1 MGDLIK
7 RMRLNFLLLGLSA
20 HFGFAQQRGRSR
32 TATTS
37 KSAIGIV
44 ENAFE
49 ILGNVV
55 DYKENIAISPL
66 SIVGGMYMLAAGSA
80 GDSRQQILDALKF
93 GDALENDT
101 KKLDRFKEYYDLVSK
116 LQTQPE
122 NGYTLNIAN
131 GVFHQKDMG
140 LTSPNKLQGNYLD
153 LLKENFIRDESHIKE
168 LDFQQKSQEATDEIN
183 SWVAEKTNN
192 KIPQLFA
199 EPLDSQTIVM
209 LVSTLYFK
217 ASWNEKFELIRQNP
231 PCYISTMA
239 GFSNNQCDDDV
250 TYMGKEEEVY
260 SIQDRTTEFGPVN
273 IFDLSLK
280 NRKNKYGNDE
290 HKFLMQIWAPDSMI
304 NENEEIDRKFREY
317 IKNNLMTVRRKMKK
331 TLAKIKIP
339 VFEIDSDIEL
349 KNAMQQIG
357 ITDVFGQQADLSPML
372 GEDQEAQV
380 SKINHAVKITVDQNG
395 VEGAAATSIQI
406 TSRSY
411 TTPKILHIIRPFY
424 FVISNRCWKQTY
436 EPGKE
441 PMHRGRAPAGNSP
454 GCPTGN
460 VPIFIGRVV
469 NPVAPK

>member
-20 HFGFAQQRGRSR
+20 HLGFAQQRGRSK

-217 ASWNEKFELIRQNP
+217 ASWNEKFELIRKNP
-231 PCYISTMA
+231 PCYISSLA
-239 GFSNNQCDDDV
+239 GFDGNGQCDDV

-260 SIQDRTTEFGPVN
+260 STTEKTTDFNNVD

-280 NRKNKYGNDE
+280 NRKNKDGNDE
-290 HKFLMQIWAPDSMI
+290 HKFFMQIWAPNKLI
-304 NENEEIDRKFREY
+304 NTDEDIDRKFREY
-317 IKNNLMTVRRKMKK
+317 IKENLLTVRRKMKK

-406 TSRSY
+406 TSRTFSQ
-411 TTPKILHIIRPFY
+411 PKLLAITRPFY
-424 FVISNRCWKQTY
+424 FVISNRCW
-436 EPGKE
+436 
-441 PMHRGRAPAGNSP
+441 SP
-454 GCPTGN
+454 GSAKGCSNGN
-460 VPIFIGRVV
+460 VPLFIGRVV

>member
-20 HFGFAQQRGRSR
+20 HLGFAQQRGRSK

-37 KSAIGIV
+37 ESAIGIV

-80 GDSRQQILDALKF
+80 GESRQEILDAMKF

-101 KKLDRFKEYYDLVSK
+101 KKLNRFREYYDLVSK

-122 NGYTLNIAN
+122 NGYTLDIAN
-131 GVFHQKDMG
+131 GIFHQKDMG
-140 LTSPNKLQGNYLD
+140 QTSPNKLQGNYLD
-153 LLKENFIRDESHIKE
+153 LLKENFIQDESHIRE

-183 SWVAEKTNN
+183 KWVAEKTNN
-192 KIPQLFA
+192 KIPQLFS

-217 ASWNEKFELIRQNP
+217 ASWNEKFELVRKAA
-231 PCYISTMA
+231 PCYYANMKDFLADPST
-239 GFSNNQCDDDV
+239 CDDV
-250 TYMGKEEEVY
+250 KYMGKEEEVY
-260 SIQDRTTEFGPVN
+260 YTNEKTHDFGDVE
-273 IFDLSLK
+273 IYDLALK
-280 NRKNKYGNDE
+280 SRKNKDGNDE
-290 HKFLMQIWAPDSMI
+290 NKFLMQIWAPNSFVNTD
-304 NENEEIDRKFREY
+304 EDIDRKFREY
-317 IKNNLMTVRRKMKK
+317 MKNNLMTVRRKMKK

-357 ITDVFGQQADLSPML
+357 ITDVFGQQANLSPML

-411 TTPKILHIIRPFY
+411 TTPKLLAI
-424 FVISNRCWKQTY
+424 
-436 EPGKE
+436 
-441 PMHRGRAPAGNSP
+441 
-454 GCPTGN
+454 
-460 VPIFIGRVV
+460 
-469 NPVAPK
+469 

>member
-20 HFGFAQQRGRSR
+20 HLGFAQQRGRSK

-183 SWVAEKTNN
+183 KWVAEKTNN
-192 KIPQLFA
+192 KIPQLFS

-217 ASWNEKFELIRQNP
+217 ASWNEKFELVSKNP
-231 PCYISTMA
+231 PCYVTSKDDLLGSTR
-239 GFSNNQCDDDV
+239 CHDV

-260 SIQDRTTEFGPVN
+260 LTTEKTTDFNNVD
-273 IFDLSLK
+273 IFDLNLK
-280 NRKNKYGNDE
+280 SRKNKDGNDE
-290 HKFLMQIWAPDSMI
+290 HKFLMQVWAPNKFI
-304 NENEEIDRKFREY
+304 NENEEMDRKFREY
-317 IKNNLMTVRRKMKK
+317 IKENLLTVRRKMKK
-331 TLAKIKIP
+331 TLAKIKMP

-349 KNAMQQIG
+349 KNAMQQID

-406 TSRSY
+406 TSRTFSQ
-411 TTPKILHIIRPFY
+411 PKLLAITRPFY
-424 FVISNRCWKQTY
+424 FVISNRCW
-436 EPGKE
+436 
-441 PMHRGRAPAGNSP
+441 SP
-454 GCPTGN
+454 GSAKGCSTGN
-460 VPIFIGRVV
+460 VPLFIGRVV

>member
-20 HFGFAQQRGRSR
+20 HFGFAQQRGKSR

-183 SWVAEKTNN
+183 KWVAEKTNN
-192 KIPQLFA
+192 KIPQLFS

-217 ASWNEKFELIRQNP
+217 ASWNEKFESVRKDP
-231 PCYISTMA
+231 PCYYANMGDLVASKP
-239 GFSNNQCDDDV
+239 CDDV

-260 SIQDRTTEFGPVN
+260 HTEDKTNDFGDVD

-280 NRKNKYGNDE
+280 ARKY
-290 HKFLMQIWAPDSMI
+290 MQ
-304 NENEEIDRKFREY
+304 EN
-317 IKNNLMTVRRKMKK
+317 LLSVRRKMKK
-331 TLAKIKIP
+331 SLAKIKIP
-339 VFEIDSDIEL
+339 VFEIDSDVEL

-406 TSRSY
+406 TSRTFSQ
-411 TTPKILHIIRPFY
+411 PKLLAITRPFY
-424 FVISNRCWKQTY
+424 FVISNRCW
-436 EPGKE
+436 
-441 PMHRGRAPAGNSP
+441 SP
-454 GCPTGN
+454 GSAKGCSNGN
-460 VPIFIGRVV
+460 VPLFIGRVV

>member
-1 MGDLIK
+1 MGDPIK
-7 RMRLNFLLLGLSA
+7 RMRLKFLLLGLSA
-20 HFGFAQQRGRSR
+20 HFGFAQQRGKSR

-80 GDSRQQILDALKF
+80 GNSRQQILKALKF
-93 GDALENDT
+93 GDALDDN
-101 KKLDRFKEYYDLVSK
+101 KKLNRFREYYDLVSK

-122 NGYTLNIAN
+122 NGYTLDIAN
-131 GVFHQKDMG
+131 GIFHQKDMG
-140 LTSPNKLQGNYLD
+140 QTSPNKLQGNYLD
-153 LLKENFIRDESHIKE
+153 LLKENFIQDESHIRE

-183 SWVAEKTNN
+183 KWVAEKTNN
-192 KIPQLFA
+192 KIPQLFS

-217 ASWNEKFELIRQNP
+217 ASWNEKFESVRRDP
-231 PCYISTMA
+231 PCYYANMGDLVASKP
-239 GFSNNQCDDDV
+239 CDDV

-260 SIQDRTTEFGPVN
+260 HTEDKTNDFGDVD

-280 NRKNKYGNDE
+280 ARKNKDGNDE
-290 HKFLMQIWAPDSMI
+290 HKFLMQIWAPDKFV
-304 NENEEIDRKFREY
+304 NTDEEIDRKFRQYMQE
-317 IKNNLMTVRRKMKK
+317 NLLSVRRKMKK
-331 TLAKIKIP
+331 SLAKIKIP
-339 VFEIDSDIEL
+339 VFEIDSDVEL

-411 TTPKILHIIRPFY
+411 TTPKILAIPRPFY
-424 FVISNRCWKQTY
+424 FVISNRCW
-436 EPGKE
+436 
-441 PMHRGRAPAGNSP
+441 SP
-454 GCPTGN
+454 GSAKGCSNGN

>member
-1 MGDLIK
+1 
-7 RMRLNFLLLGLSA
+7 MRLNFLLLGLSA
-20 HFGFAQQRGRSR
+20 NFGFAQQRGRPKTAIK

-80 GDSRQQILDALKF
+80 GDSRQEILNALKF

-101 KKLDRFKEYYDLVSK
+101 KKLDRFREYYDLVSK

-183 SWVAEKTNN
+183 KWVAEKTNN
-192 KIPQLFA
+192 KIPQLFS

-217 ASWNEKFELIRQNP
+217 ASWNEKFELVRKAA
-231 PCYISTMA
+231 PCYYANMKDLVDA
-239 GFSNNQCDDDV
+239 NPCDDV
-250 TYMGKEEEVY
+250 KYMGKEEEVY
-260 SIQDRTTEFGPVN
+260 STKEKTTDFGDVD

-280 NRKNKYGNDE
+280 SRKNKDGNDE
-290 HKFLMQIWAPDSMI
+290 HKFLMQIWAPNKFVNTD
-304 NENEEIDRKFREY
+304 EEIDRKFREY
-317 IKNNLMTVRRKMKK
+317 IQENLLTVRRKMKK
-331 TLAKIKIP
+331 TLAKIKMP

-349 KNAMQQIG
+349 KRAMQQIG
-357 ITDVFGQQADLSPML
+357 ITEVFGQQADLSPML
-372 GEDQEAQV
+372 GKNQEAQV

-406 TSRSY
+406 TSRTFSQ
-411 TTPKILHIIRPFY
+411 PKNLEINRPFY
-424 FVISNRCWKQTY
+424 FVISNRCWSSGSAK
-436 EPGKE
+436 
-441 PMHRGRAPAGNSP
+441 
-454 GCPTGN
+454 GCSTGN
-460 VPIFIGRVV
+460 VPLFIGRVV

>member
-1 MGDLIK
+1 
-7 RMRLNFLLLGLSA
+7 
-20 HFGFAQQRGRSR
+20 
-32 TATTS
+32 
-37 KSAIGIV
+37 
-44 ENAFE
+44 
-49 ILGNVV
+49 
-55 DYKENIAISPL
+55 
-66 SIVGGMYMLAAGSA
+66 
-80 GDSRQQILDALKF
+80 
-93 GDALENDT
+93 
-101 KKLDRFKEYYDLVSK
+101 
-116 LQTQPE
+116 
-122 NGYTLNIAN
+122 
-131 GVFHQKDMG
+131 
-140 LTSPNKLQGNYLD
+140 
-153 LLKENFIRDESHIKE
+153 

-183 SWVAEKTNN
+183 KWVAEKTNN

-217 ASWNEKFELIRQNP
+217 ASWNEKFELVRKAA
-231 PCYISTMA
+231 PCYYANMKDLVDA
-239 GFSNNQCDDDV
+239 NPCDDV
-250 TYMGKEEEVY
+250 KYMGKEEEVY
-260 SIQDRTTEFGPVN
+260 STKEKTTDFGDVD

-280 NRKNKYGNDE
+280 SRKNKDGNDE
-290 HKFLMQIWAPDSMI
+290 HKFLMQIWAPNKFVNTD
-304 NENEEIDRKFREY
+304 EEIDRKFREY
-317 IKNNLMTVRRKMKK
+317 IQENLLTVRRKMKK
-331 TLAKIKIP
+331 TLAKIKMP

-349 KNAMQQIG
+349 KRAMQQIG

-372 GEDQEAQV
+372 GKDQEAQV

-411 TTPKILHIIRPFY
+411 TTPKNLHITRPFY

-441 PMHRGRAPAGNSP
+441 PMYRGRAPAGNSP

>member
-1 MGDLIK
+1 
-7 RMRLNFLLLGLSA
+7 MRLNFLLLGLSA
-20 HFGFAQQRGRSR
+20 HFGFAQQRGRPKTAIK

-192 KIPQLFA
+192 KIPQLFS

-217 ASWNEKFELIRQNP
+217 ASWSEKFELVRKNK
-231 PCYISTMA
+231 PCYVTTLGNLLAEPTI
-239 GFSNNQCDDDV
+239 CDDV

-260 SIQDRTTEFGPVN
+260 STEEKTEDFGKVH

-280 NRKNKYGNDE
+280 NRKNKDGNDE
-290 HKFLMQIWAPDSMI
+290 HKFLMQFWAPEHFI
-304 NENEEIDRKFREY
+304 NKDEDIDRKFREY
-317 IKNNLMTVRRKMKK
+317 IKENMLTVRRKMRK

-406 TSRSY
+406 TSRTFSQ
-411 TTPKILHIIRPFY
+411 PKNLEINRPFY
-424 FVISNRCWKQTY
+424 FVISNRCWSSGSAK
-436 EPGKE
+436 
-441 PMHRGRAPAGNSP
+441 
-454 GCPTGN
+454 GCSTGN
-460 VPIFIGRVV
+460 VPLFIGRVV

>member
-1 MGDLIK
+1 MGIE

-20 HFGFAQQRGRSR
+20 HLGFAQKQRSR
-32 TATTS
+32 SATTS

-101 KKLDRFKEYYDLVSK
+101 KKLDRFREYYDLVSK

-122 NGYTLNIAN
+122 NGYTLDIAN
-131 GVFHQKDMG
+131 GVFRQKDMG
-140 LTSPNKLQGNYLD
+140 QTSPNKLQGNYLD
-153 LLKENFIRDESHIKE
+153 LLKENFIKDESHIRE

-183 SWVAEKTNN
+183 NWVAEMTNN
-192 KIPQLFA
+192 KIPQLFS

-217 ASWNEKFELIRQNP
+217 ASWNEKFESVRKNP
-231 PCYISTMA
+231 PCYKANMKDLIDHPE
-239 GFSNNQCDDDV
+239 QCDDV

-260 SIQDRTTEFGPVN
+260 IIKEKTDFGDVD

-280 NRKNKYGNDE
+280 ARKNKDGNDE
-290 HKFLMQIWAPDSMI
+290 HKFLMQIWAPNKFI

-317 IKNNLMTVRRKMKK
+317 MKNNLLSVRRRMKK
-331 TLAKIKIP
+331 TLAKIKMP
-339 VFEIDSDIEL
+339 VFEIDSDVEL

-357 ITDVFGQQADLSPML
+357 ITEVFGQAADLSPMF
-372 GEDQEAQV
+372 GKDQEAQV

-406 TSRSY
+406 TSRTFSQ
-411 TTPKILHIIRPFY
+411 PKVLDITRPFY
-424 FVISNRCWKQTY
+424 FVISNRCW
-436 EPGKE
+436 
-441 PMHRGRAPAGNSP
+441 SP
-454 GCPTGN
+454 GSAKGCSNGN
-460 VPIFIGRVV
+460 VPLFIGRVV

>member
-1 MGDLIK
+1 
-7 RMRLNFLLLGLSA
+7 MRLNFLLLGLSA
-20 HFGFAQQRGRSR
+20 HLGFAQRGRQKSATTSK

-80 GDSRQQILDALKF
+80 GNSRQQILKALKF
-93 GDALENDT
+93 GDALDDN
-101 KKLDRFKEYYDLVSK
+101 KKLNRFREYYDLVSK

-122 NGYTLNIAN
+122 NGYTLDIAN
-131 GVFHQKDMG
+131 GIFHQKDMG
-140 LTSPNKLQGNYLD
+140 QTSPNKLQGNYLD
-153 LLKENFIRDESHIKE
+153 LLKENFIQDESHIRE

-183 SWVAEKTNN
+183 KWVAEKTNN
-192 KIPQLFA
+192 KIPQLFS

-217 ASWNEKFELIRQNP
+217 ASWNEKFESVRKDP
-231 PCYISTMA
+231 PCYYANMGDLVASKP
-239 GFSNNQCDDDV
+239 CDDV

-260 SIQDRTTEFGPVN
+260 HTEDKTNDFGDVD

-280 NRKNKYGNDE
+280 ARKNKDGNDE
-290 HKFLMQIWAPDSMI
+290 HKFLMQIWAPDKFV
-304 NENEEIDRKFREY
+304 NTDEEIDRKFRQYMQE
-317 IKNNLMTVRRKMKK
+317 NLLSVRRKMKK
-331 TLAKIKIP
+331 SLAKIKIP
-339 VFEIDSDIEL
+339 VFEIDSDVEL

-411 TTPKILHIIRPFY
+411 TTPKNLHITRPFY
-424 FVISNRCWKQTY
+424 FVINNRCWKQTY

>member
-1 MGDLIK
+1 MGDLIQ

-20 HFGFAQQRGRSR
+20 HLGFAQRGRQKSATTSK

-80 GDSRQQILDALKF
+80 GNSRQQILKALKF
-93 GDALENDT
+93 GDALDDN
-101 KKLDRFKEYYDLVSK
+101 KKLNRFREYYDLVSK

-122 NGYTLNIAN
+122 NGYTLDIAN
-131 GVFHQKDMG
+131 GIFHQKDMG
-140 LTSPNKLQGNYLD
+140 QTSPNKLQGNYLD
-153 LLKENFIRDESHIKE
+153 LLKENFIQDESHIRE

-183 SWVAEKTNN
+183 KWVAEKTNN
-192 KIPQLFA
+192 KIPQLFS

-217 ASWNEKFELIRQNP
+217 ASWNEKFESVRKDP
-231 PCYISTMA
+231 PCY
-239 GFSNNQCDDDV
+239 FSNMKDFLADPSTCDDV
-250 TYMGKEEEVY
+250 KYMGKEEEVY
-260 SIQDRTTEFGPVN
+260 YTNEKTHDFGDVE
-273 IFDLSLK
+273 IYDLALK
-280 NRKNKYGNDE
+280 SRKNKDGNDE
-290 HKFLMQIWAPDSMI
+290 NKFLMQIWAPNSFVNTD
-304 NENEEIDRKFREY
+304 EDIDRKFREY
-317 IKNNLMTVRRKMKK
+317 MKNNLMTVRRKMKK

-357 ITDVFGQQADLSPML
+357 ITDVFGQQANLSPML

-406 TSRSY
+406 TSRTFSQ
-411 TTPKILHIIRPFY
+411 PKLIHITRPFY
-424 FVISNRCWKQTY
+424 FVISNRCW
-436 EPGKE
+436 
-441 PMHRGRAPAGNSP
+441 SP
-454 GCPTGN
+454 GSAKGCSNGN
-460 VPIFIGRVV
+460 VPLFIGRVV

>member
-20 HFGFAQQRGRSR
+20 HLGFAQQRGRSK

-80 GDSRQQILDALKF
+80 GDSRQQILKALKF
-93 GDALENDT
+93 GDDLENDT

-122 NGYTLNIAN
+122 NGYTLDIAN

-140 LTSPNKLQGNYLD
+140 QTSPNKLQGNYLD

-217 ASWNEKFELIRQNP
+217 ASWNEKFELIRNNP

-280 NRKNKYGNDE
+280 NRKNKDGNDE
-290 HKFLMQIWAPDSMI
+290 HKFLMQIWAPDHMI

-357 ITDVFGQQADLSPML
+357 ITEVFGQQADLSPML

-411 TTPKILHIIRPFY
+411 TTPKILHITRPFY

>member
-1 MGDLIK
+1 MGIE

-20 HFGFAQQRGRSR
+20 HLGFAQKQRGRS
-32 TATTS
+32 ATTS

-80 GDSRQQILDALKF
+80 GESRQQILDALKF

-101 KKLDRFKEYYDLVSK
+101 KKLNRFKEYYDLVSK

-122 NGYTLNIAN
+122 NGYTLDIAN

-183 SWVAEKTNN
+183 NWVAEKTNN
-192 KIPQLFA
+192 KIPQLFS

-217 ASWNEKFELIRQNP
+217 ASWNEKFESVRKNP
-231 PCYISTMA
+231 PCY
-239 GFSNNQCDDDV
+239 FSKQADLINHPDQCEDV
-250 TYMGKEEEVY
+250 TYMWKEEEVY
-260 SIQDRTTEFGPVN
+260 STKEITDFGNVD

-280 NRKNKYGNDE
+280 ARKNKDGNDE
-290 HKFLMQIWAPDSMI
+290 HKFLMQIWAPNKFI

-317 IKNNLMTVRRKMKK
+317 MKNNLLTVRRRMKK
-331 TLAKIKIP
+331 TLAKIKMP
-339 VFEIDSDIEL
+339 VFEIDSDVEL

-357 ITDVFGQQADLSPML
+357 ITDVFGQAADLSPML
-372 GEDQEAQV
+372 GKDQEAQV

-406 TSRSY
+406 TSRTFSQ
-411 TTPKILHIIRPFY
+411 PKVLHITRPFY
-424 FVISNRCWKQTY
+424 FVISNRCW
-436 EPGKE
+436 
-441 PMHRGRAPAGNSP
+441 SP
-454 GCPTGN
+454 GSAKGCSNGN
-460 VPIFIGRVV
+460 VPLFIGRVV

>member
-20 HFGFAQQRGRSR
+20 HLGFAQQRGRSK

-80 GDSRQQILDALKF
+80 GESRQQILNALKF

-140 LTSPNKLQGNYLD
+140 LTSSNKLQGNYLD

-217 ASWNEKFELIRQNP
+217 ASWNEKFELIRKNP
-231 PCYISTMA
+231 PCYISSLA
-239 GFSNNQCDDDV
+239 GFDGNGQCDDV

-260 SIQDRTTEFGPVN
+260 STTEKTTDFNNVD

-280 NRKNKYGNDE
+280 NIKNKDGNDE
-290 HKFLMQIWAPDSMI
+290 HKFFMQIWAPNKLI
-304 NENEEIDRKFREY
+304 NTDEDIDRKFREY
-317 IKNNLMTVRRKMKK
+317 IKENLLTVRRKMKK

-339 VFEIDSDIEL
+339 VFEIDSGIEL

-406 TSRSY
+406 TSRTFSQ
-411 TTPKILHIIRPFY
+411 PKLLAITRPFY
-424 FVISNRCWKQTY
+424 FIISNRCW
-436 EPGKE
+436 
-441 PMHRGRAPAGNSP
+441 SP
-454 GCPTGN
+454 GSAKGCSNGN
-460 VPIFIGRVV
+460 VPLFIGRVV